1 MDKYERLNEIGK
13 GKNYFH
19 YAWQCSIQIGS
30 FGSVYKIKRKTDK
43 KILCWKELDYG
54 RMQEREKQQLVSEV
68 NALNKL
74 NHLNIVK
81 YYDK

>member
-1 MDKYERLNEIGK
+1 MRSEKVRILLRK
-13 GKNYFH
+13 LTLFL
-19 YAWQCSIQIGS
+19 GS
-30 FGSVYKIKRKTDK
+30 FGSVYKIKRKSDG

-54 RMQEREKQQLVSEV
+54 KMQEREKQQLVSEV

-74 NHLNIVK
+74 NHINIVK